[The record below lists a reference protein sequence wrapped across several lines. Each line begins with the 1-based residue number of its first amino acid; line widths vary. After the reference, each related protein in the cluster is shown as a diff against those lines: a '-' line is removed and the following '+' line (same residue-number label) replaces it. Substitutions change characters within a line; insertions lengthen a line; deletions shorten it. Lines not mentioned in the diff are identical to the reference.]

1 MIKLENYP
9 KQRERILAQQS
20 SGTLVLLNLDQ
31 GNYYALNR
39 VGSRAWEL
47 CDGTRSVGQMVDII
61 SREYDAPPEVVA
73 ADLLELLGDL
83 ENEDLLSENS

>member
-1 MIKLENYP
+1 MIELNNYP

-20 SGTLVLLNLDQ
+20 SDNLVLLNLDQ
-31 GNYYALNR
+31 GNYYSLNQ

-47 CDGTRSVGQMVDII
+47 CDGTRSVGDMVEII
-61 SREYDAPPEVVA
+61 CREYNAPSEVVA

-83 ENEDLLSENS
+83 ESENLLAENS